1 MRNVRRIKNRIQT
14 SFRRFL
20 DLYEKRAMYGR
31 LLRLEALEARTLM
44 AADCLVSQEHFDSA
58 GLMAEGEAPA
68 PVIGYMPPEP
78 PDLANSKPWRG
89 PGFGEPILPANTFLL
104 HSRPSAKKTIYLDF
118 DGFTARGTT
127 WNTSNNITTIVS
139 PAWDPDR
146 NGPAFTNNEL
156 LEIQGAWQRVAT
168 DYAPFDV
175 DVTTEDPGEANLV
188 NTGGTD
194 DRWGIRVVVTLTD
207 FSNSGAGGFA
217 FIGSFHWD
225 YESNGATD
233 TPCYVFTSTA
243 MSVAA
248 ASSHEVGHSVGL
260 SHDGTTAANPFQQ
273 NAEYYDG
280 HGNGENSWGPI
291 MGSGYYRNV
300 TTWDDG
306 TYFGTSNGTAGS
318 NYGTGPKDLS
328 TITQASNGFGFV
340 PDADGNTDTSATT
353 LVGTSI
359 PGGRQSIS
367 KFATIEQPT
376 DVDFFKFQTG
386 TGIVDITI
394 DPYVTDLWTSD
405 GNGGYV
411 NTIESAFFDGTRW
424 NENQGSNLDVQ
435 ATLYDAVGNVIAVSD
450 PAGLRASFS
459 NLSLR
464 VGTYYIKVDGVGFGD
479 PKANPPSGYSD
490 YGSLGHY
497 QIKGTIASSI
507 EIAISDV
514 SNYTENTPPIPIASD
529 ATFTTFNI
537 DTFAGGTLQFAIGT
551 NYQVGDQLRLAS
563 LGAGPGQISV
573 AGSDIFYGGVL
584 IGTVSIGVQNLS
596 VNFNAAATSGS
607 LQAVIRALTFEHT
620 TDAPTTAQRLVSV
633 FLDNADNGASNVAF
647 AKVGVIPVNDSPV
660 LSDASLQS
668 IAEDTTNSPGQQV
681 LELVGAAFRD
691 VDIGSSLSGIAIT
704 TNTASSGTGIW
715 QYSINS
721 VQWAPIGTVSSSS
734 SLLLSKDTWI
744 RFLPALNFNGA
755 PAPLR
760 FRGLDDTFAG
770 TFSTR
775 TVRST
780 INVTSA
786 VPNGPLSLSDSS
798 LRTLVTPVNDAP
810 VSLVSS
816 PAFESYEDEFYSLV
830 IPTNAWFS
838 DVDDTVFQLSLNR
851 TNGQPFPSW
860 LTFDPV
866 AGRLSGLPNND
877 QVGNYEFAVTAFDSF
892 KASAVVTFTLS
903 ILNVND
909 APTAIN
915 LIGDSVSENVS
926 GVSVGTLFGTDPDAA
941 DTLVFSMVNV
951 DTRFAISGNQLF
963 VVSGRSLDYEQT
975 PFVDLTI
982 RATDSGTP
990 SLFLDQLF
998 RIRVLDVN
1006 EFAPALRATVF
1017 HLPENS
1023 PGLTTVGSLQAP
1035 DRDHDDQVKYRFVG
1049 TPPELFTIDA
1059 NTGRIA
1065 VKASAALDYEIRDSY
1080 QFFVEAYDDGTPPL
1094 ATASSVLV
1102 VLDDVNEFAP
1112 TIDSNAIFVSEKQ
1125 TPNVAFAKVQASDL
1139 DTKQKLTFSLPQTEN
1154 RFHIDPS
1161 TGELALT
1168 RLGIFDFEQSSV
1180 SSVVVRVTD
1189 TGGRFGD
1196 KTLIVNVTD
1205 ANDPPT
1211 SAMVATTQVLS
1222 NVTDLDIGLISIAD
1236 QDVGQT
1242 YTIQSLDDR
1251 FSVKDGRLVLAS
1263 GKALSETDPLSITV
1277 PIVATEVGLNPA
1289 SFQLSVGLT
1298 RIANPKPWQNRSNA
1312 LNVDRSKPEE
1322 GNLVDPRDVLV
1333 IINSI
1338 NSKQQGKLPF
1348 PRPASTLGQSDL
1360 DADGDGFLT
1369 PLDVLVI
1376 VNFLNGAS
1384 SNGEGESSTSMSIQP
1399 SVAPMADSHFERE
1412 KESATIWLAAYQ
1424 QLEEE
1429 IVRRRRG

>member
-1 MRNVRRIKNRIQT
+1 
-14 SFRRFL
+14 
-20 DLYEKRAMYGR
+20 
-31 LLRLEALEARTLM
+31 M
-44 AADCLVSQEHFDSA
+44 AADCLITQEHFDST

-68 PVIGYMPPEP
+68 PIIGYMPPEP
-78 PDLANSKPWRG
+78 PELANSRPSPS
-89 PGFGEPILPANTFLL
+89 PGFGETILPADTFFL

-127 WNTSNNITTIVS
+127 WNTSNNIATIVS

-146 NGPAFTNNEL
+146 NGPSFTNNEL
-156 LEIQGAWQRVAT
+156 LEIQGAWQRVAA
-168 DYAPFDV
+168 DFAPFDV
-175 DVTTEDPGEANLV
+175 NVTTEDPGEANLV
-188 NTGGTD
+188 NTGGND
-194 DRWGIRVVVTLTD
+194 DRWGMRVVVTLTD

-217 FIGSFHWD
+217 FIGSFRWN

-260 SHDGTTAANPFQQ
+260 SHDGTTSANPFQQ
-273 NAEYYDG
+273 NVVYYDG
-280 HGNGENSWGPI
+280 HGTGENSWGPI

-306 TYFGTSNGTAGS
+306 TYFGTNNGTVSS
-318 NYGTGPKDLS
+318 NYGSGPTDLA
-328 TITQASNGFGFV
+328 TIVQTSNGFGFV
-340 PDADGNTDTSATT
+340 PDADGNADTSATS

-359 PGGRQSIS
+359 PGGRQRIS

-376 DVDFFKFQTG
+376 DVDYFKFQTG
-386 TGIVDITI
+386 TGIVDFTI
-394 DPYVTDLWTSD
+394 DPYVTDLWKSD
-405 GNGGYV
+405 GSGGYV
-411 NTIESAFFDGTRW
+411 NTIESSFLDGIRW
-424 NENQGSNLDVQ
+424 NENQGSNLDVE
-435 ATLYDAVGNVIAVSD
+435 ATLYDAAGNVIAVSN

-479 PKANPPSGYSD
+479 HRANPPSGYSD

-497 QIKGTIASSI
+497 QITGTIASSI

-514 SNYTENTPPIPIASD
+514 SDYTENTPPIPIAST

-537 DTFAGGTLQFAIGT
+537 DTFAGGTLQFAVTT
-551 NYQVGDQLRLAS
+551 NYQVGDRLGIVS
-563 LGAGPGQISV
+563 SGAGPGQISV
-573 AGSDIFYGGVL
+573 AGSDVFYGGLL
-584 IGTVSIGVQNLS
+584 IGTVSTGTQNLS
-596 VNFNAAATSGS
+596 VSFNTAATSAS
-607 LQAVIRALTFEHT
+607 LEAVIRALTFEHT

-633 FLDNADNGASNVAF
+633 FLDNASNGASNIAF
-647 AKVGVIPVNDSPV
+647 ARVGVIPVNDSPI
-660 LSDASLQS
+660 LADANLQS
-668 IAEDTTNSPGQQV
+668 IPEDTTNSLGQQV
-681 LELVGAAFRD
+681 SDFVGTAFRD
-691 VDIGSSLSGIAIT
+691 VDIGSSLSGIAVT

-715 QYSINS
+715 QYSTNS
-721 VQWAPIGTVSSSS
+721 AQWASIGTVSSSA

-744 RFLPALNFNGA
+744 RFLPALNFNGT

-760 FRGLDDTFAG
+760 FRGLDNTFAG

-780 INVTSA
+780 VDVTAA
-786 VPNGPLSLSDSS
+786 VADGPLSLFDST

-816 PAFESYEDEFYSLV
+816 PAYDSFEDEFFSLV

-838 DVDDTVFQLSLNR
+838 DVDDTVLQLSLTR
-851 TNGQPFPSW
+851 TNGLQIPAW
-860 LTFDPV
+860 LTFDSA
-866 AGRLSGLPNND
+866 AGRLSGLPTND
-877 QVGNYEFAVTAFDSF
+877 DVGNYEFVVQASDSF
-892 KASAVVTFTLS
+892 KASATVTFTLS

-909 APTAIN
+909 TPTGIN

-926 GVSVGTLFGTDPDAA
+926 GILVGTLFGTDPDVA
-941 DTLVFSMVNV
+941 DTLVYSIVNV

-963 VVSGRSLDYEQT
+963 VVSGRSLDFEQS

-990 SLFLDQLF
+990 TLSLDQVF
-998 RIRVLDVN
+998 RVTVLDVN
-1006 EFAPALRATVF
+1006 EFAPSLRPTQF
-1017 HLPENS
+1017 QIPENS
-1023 PGLTTVGSLQAP
+1023 PGLTAVGSLQAP
-1035 DRDHDDQVKYRFVG
+1035 DRDNANQVKYRFVG
-1049 TPPELFTIDA
+1049 TPPELFTIDS
-1059 NTGRIA
+1059 NTGRVA
-1065 VKASAALDYEIRDSY
+1065 VKASASLDYEQRDSY
-1080 QFFVEAYDDGTPPL
+1080 QFFVEAYDDGAPSL
-1094 ATASSVLV
+1094 ATASSVLI
-1102 VLDDVNEFAP
+1102 VLGDVNEFAP
-1112 TIDSNAIFVSEKQ
+1112 TIDSNAISVSEKQ
-1125 TPNVAFAKVQASDL
+1125 KADVAFAKVQASDL

-1154 RFHIDPS
+1154 RFRIDAS
-1161 TGELALT
+1161 TGELSLT
-1168 RLGIFDFEQSSV
+1168 RTGVFDFEQSRV
-1180 SSVVVRVTD
+1180 DSVVVRVTD
-1189 TGGRFGD
+1189 TGGLSGD
-1196 KTLIVNVTD
+1196 RTVTVNITD

-1211 SAMVATTQVLS
+1211 SAVVAATQILS
-1222 NVTDLDIGLISIAD
+1222 NITDLEIGAISIAD

-1242 YTIQSLDDR
+1242 YNIQSLDDR
-1251 FSVKDGRLVLAS
+1251 FFVQDGRLMLAP
-1263 GKALSETDPLSITV
+1263 GKALAETDPLSITV
-1277 PIVATEVGLNPA
+1277 PLVATEVGLNPA

-1298 RIANPKPWQNRSNA
+1298 RLANPRPWQNRSNA

-1348 PRPASTLGQSDL
+1348 PRPASTLAESDL

-1376 VNFLNGAS
+1376 VNFLNGTSGSA
-1384 SNGEGESSTSMSIQP
+1384 EGESSLSVSVPP
-1399 SVAPMADSHFERE
+1399 SPAPIEDSLFR
-1412 KESATIWLAAYQ
+1412 KEEESSTLWLTAYQ